1 MSTTHKSR
9 LTRGALALALIVT
22 AFTVLAT
29 GASAATKQ
37 FSLSITQ
44 SSLPPSVGAG
54 TTQTYSATITNESGG
69 TLDSVTVASTGFT
82 ISSPSGGTFTGLGL
96 GSGDSTTR
104 SLTALTPC
112 VAAGSFSWTAT
123 GRSSNNQPYTMDA
136 ATSHVS
142 GTVTGT
148 CSLSLSHVGSGEN
161 GAVLSQVDY
170 TPAGAAVK
178 VQLLDATSALSTAA
192 NGTVVDLALS
202 SNASALSGK
211 SATLSGTG
219 EATYPSLKVSVSA
232 LSYTVTTSTGNGA
245 ITNATSNTF
254 QIWDKDIKCLGGS
267 LCHQSYK
274 AGDLTTDPS
283 TTFGANDGI
292 LISYDVQSPADLA
305 LCGTDAYTHLPDVV
319 TIDSET
325 ATPTGDW
332 VITFSVSKQYDQN
345 QAQNGASHYQL
356 CLATTLPFTTLDG
369 SPAAGPFGGFYYGL
383 VQNSPQCTE
392 PAPCILSTTK
402 SRTGIVII
410 VLRLDAGDPWT
421 H

>member
-1 MSTTHKSR
+1 MSMSHRSR
-9 LTRGALALALIVT
+9 LTRGALAIALLVA

-29 GASAATKQ
+29 SASAATKQ

-44 SSLPPSVGAG
+44 LSLPPSVGAG

-96 GSGDSTTR
+96 GNGASTTR
-104 SLTALTPC
+104 SLTAVTPC
-112 VAAGSFSWTAT
+112 VAGGSFSWTAT
-123 GRSSNNQPYTMDA
+123 GRSATNQPYSMDA
-136 ATSHVS
+136 ATSQVS
-142 GTVTGT
+142 GTVTGS
-148 CSLSLSHVGSGEN
+148 CRLSLSHVGSGQK
-161 GAVLSQVDY
+161 GATLSQVNY
-170 TPAGAAVK
+170 TPPGDAVK
-178 VQLLDATSALSTAA
+178 VQLLDANSALSTAA
-192 NGTVVDLALS
+192 NGTEVDLTLS
-202 SNASALSGK
+202 SNASALTGN
-211 SATLSGTG
+211 SATLSGSG

-232 LSYTVTTSTGNGA
+232 LSYTVTTSTGNAA
-245 ITNATSNTF
+245 ITNATSNSF
-254 QIWDKDIKCLGGS
+254 QIWDQDIKCQGGS
-267 LCHQSYK
+267 LCHQPYK

-292 LISYDVQSPADLA
+292 LVSYDVQTAADLA

-319 TIDSET
+319 TIDSEN

-332 VITFSVSKQYDQN
+332 VITFSVSKQYDQA

-369 SPAAGPFGGFYYGL
+369 TAAAGPFGGFYYGL
-383 VQNSPQCTE
+383 VQDYPQCTE
-392 PAPCILSTTK
+392 SAPCILSTTK
-402 SRTGIVII
+402 SKTGVVII